1 MQDEMSVSQSIIGQT
16 IKVEDVE
23 SPSPVKKSPLS
34 PQTPKFKG
42 DKKKEA
48 VVSASEGR
56 IGELKSSQ
64 LKLEAIQINSI
75 QPMDEPE
82 DDPDDNIDRE
92 ETPPKIPIRRETE
105 DFNENRNSVE
115 LGNILNDVSSISG
128 YIGAETPS
136 VP

>member
-1 MQDEMSVSQSIIGQT
+1 
-16 IKVEDVE
+16 
-23 SPSPVKKSPLS
+23 
-34 PQTPKFKG
+34 
-42 DKKKEA
+42 
-48 VVSASEGR
+48 
-56 IGELKSSQ
+56 
-64 LKLEAIQINSI
+64 
-75 QPMDEPE
+75 MDEPE